1 MAECLPGLC
10 KGLGLI
16 PSTTQN
22 TETEWYTT
30 VVPDMWEAS
39 AGELLTSVVQDQS
52 GQHSETLS
60 QINKSFKISLA
71 DWSSQISCCCLWL
84 GFCVVWELRMVF
96 TFYF

>member
-10 KGLGLI
+10 KALGVI

-22 TETEWYTT
+22 TETEWYPT
-30 VVPDMWEAS
+30 VVPDMREAE

-60 QINKSFKISLA
+60 QINKSFKTSLV
-71 DWSSQISCCCLWL
+71 D
-84 GFCVVWELRMVF
+84 
-96 TFYF
+96 